1 MGGSVTTSAPTYTT
15 GQISPLSLDTTG
27 ALRVNIT
34 AGLSS
39 SEQHTVD
46 SVGDTYT
53 VGTTKGIVADARV
66 ISSAPSLISG
76 QFSAL
81 TLSTAGRLFVDGSG
95 VTQPISGTVIA
106 NIGTTNGLALDTTVA
121 ALEVSQGSTTSGQ
134 NGILMQAAA
143 TTAAPTYINGQTSPL
158 TLTLAGRLRSDIGG
172 FGGTAVTLG
181 QKVMTSS
188 MPVVIASDQAII
200 PVTDA
205 ADGSVTPGTV
215 ATKSMLVGGQY
226 NSTAPT
232 LTNTQQA
239 SLQVDASGNLLVN
252 VTAST
257 TGSTPPTAATIS
269 AYTTANKVYVTAFN
283 VNMPTSGTDNPLLL
297 VRNPTGSGKTLY
309 VYKLG
314 FGSTVANVSAVFKV
328 FSDPTVTANGTS
340 QAATSLNIGG
350 GAPAASILSTSTPTI
365 TANGAEIESYEAG
378 SNNNSGS
385 FVEDFSIHVAANHAL
400 LITGNPGSNNRDA
413 ALTIVWVEV

>member
-1 MGGSVTTSAPTYTT
+1 
-15 GQISPLSLDTTG
+15 
-27 ALRVNIT
+27 
-34 AGLSS
+34 
-39 SEQHTVD
+39 
-46 SVGDTYT
+46 VG
-53 VGTTKGIVADARV
+53 
-66 ISSAPSLISG
+66 
-76 QFSAL
+76 
-81 TLSTAGRLFVDGSG
+81 
-95 VTQPISGTVIA
+95 
-106 NIGTTNGLALDTTVA
+106 
-121 ALEVSQGSTTSGQ
+121 QGSTTTGQ

-143 TTAAPTYINGQTSPL
+143 TTTAPTYTNGKTSPL

-181 QKVMTSS
+181 QKTMASS
-188 MPVVIASDQAII
+188 MPIVIASDQTT
-200 PVTDA
+200 VSVKDT

-215 ATKSMLVGGQY
+215 AENSTLVGGQY

-269 AYTTANKVYVTAFN
+269 AYTSANKVYVTAFN
-283 VNMPTSGTDNPLLL
+283 VNMPSSGTDNPLLL

-328 FSDPTVTANGTS
+328 FADPTVTANGTS
-340 QAATSLNIGG
+340 QAATSLNVGG
-350 GAPAASILSTSTPTI
+350 GAPTASVLATSTPTV
-365 TANGAEIESYEAG
+365 TADGAEIESYEAG

-385 FVEDFSIHVAANHAL
+385 FVEDFSIHVAANHSL